1 MEFMNRYDPKD
12 HERAELYDKPK
23 QMPDG
28 SLYAIVRNQG
38 RFSTKFQLAD
48 YPFDTQFLT
57 VVMEDTVS
65 SEDTQVYVPDP
76 DGSVSLDP
84 EITLPGFKVVKPVM
98 RITSNTYPT
107 NFGDLAGRR
116 ATPIRGSLCRSLSPG
131 RSWRCQSR
139 PSFPSC

>member
-1 MEFMNRYDPKD
+1 
-12 HERAELYDKPK
+12 
-23 QMPDG
+23 MPDG

-57 VVMEDTVS
+57 VVMKDTVS

-84 EITLPGFKVVKPVM
+84 K
-98 RITSNTYPT
+98 
-107 NFGDLAGRR
+107 
-116 ATPIRGSLCRSLSPG
+116 
-131 RSWRCQSR
+131 
-139 PSFPSC
+139 